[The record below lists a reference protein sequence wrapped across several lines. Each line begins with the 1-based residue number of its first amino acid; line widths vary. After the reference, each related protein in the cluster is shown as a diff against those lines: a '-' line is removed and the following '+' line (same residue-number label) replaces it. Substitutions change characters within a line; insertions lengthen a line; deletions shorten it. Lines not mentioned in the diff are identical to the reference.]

1 MIESQHEEQHSSPI
15 LSMAFMLAA
24 HGFSVVPTR
33 VDGSKA
39 PIGAWKKY
47 QTERA
52 NAQQLLAWFK
62 NPENTGIGIVTGAA
76 SGNAELL
83 EFEGRAVAMK
93 LLEEA
98 ADLAVNSGLGEIW
111 ERITTG
117 YAEFTPSGGLHFY
130 YRISDAAVPG
140 NTKIARMPG
149 EDGGVLIETRGEG
162 GFSITA
168 PSSGPVH
175 PSGKPWVAL
184 SGSPATIPILTWD
197 ERQAIHTVLKALDRT
212 PTAEAVIEVIAPKP
226 EGKGITPGDDFNAR
240 TTWAELLTP
249 RGWTQVF
256 SVANTTYWRRPGKSI
271 GISATTGRNDGDNLY
286 VFSTSTEFE
295 AEKPYSK
302 FAAFTH
308 IEHAG
313 DFKAAA
319 RHLRANGYGVPSIA
333 PTIETNNVRH
343 ETAFLQVS
351 PNNSENESIQESIQN
366 QPVKFLT
373 IEEAAY
379 NEELMRARIR
389 RQVKSELDKADAE
402 KLYDGFIYV
411 ETLAEELEL
420 PITEVP
426 WTIEGIF
433 PKGANVT
440 LTAQY
445 KAGKTT
451 LINNL
456 AKSLA
461 DGTRF
466 LNYFKAPEHEGRVV
480 IFNYEVSENQYR
492 RWMKD
497 IAIERSEMVTLV
509 HLRGKAVPLKSDYV
523 QKEVVE
529 LLQTLNA
536 TTWIVDPFARAFTGS
551 GDENSNSDV
560 SVFLD
565 MLDIIKERAGVSN
578 LVLPV
583 HTGRAQEFGIDR
595 ARGATRIDDWA
606 DVRWLLK
613 KTDDGR
619 FFSAD
624 GRDVMLEEQMLRY
637 DDATRSLTLGG
648 SDARSARKA
657 NLEELWVAAVLE
669 HPGST
674 TTAICTAL
682 GKRYDDKALKAARDA
697 AVRGKRVE
705 FRTLG
710 RSDTWYPW
718 GKAPMQYDLVSGGG
732 GE

>member
-1 MIESQHEEQHSSPI
+1 MIEPQHDEHSLPI
-15 LSMAFMLAA
+15 FSAALAFAA
-24 HGFSVVPTR
+24 NGCSVVPAR

-52 NAQQLLAWFK
+52 NAHQIHQWFK
-62 NPENTGIGIVTGAA
+62 DPEQTGLGIITGAA
-76 SGNAELL
+76 SGNLEML

-98 ADLAVNSGLGEIW
+98 ADLAINSGLGHIW
-111 ERITTG
+111 EKVTTG

-168 PSSGPVH
+168 PSCGSVH
-175 PSGKPWVAL
+175 PSSKPWVAL
-184 SGSPATIPILTWD
+184 SGSPATIPSLTWD

-212 PTAEAVIEVIAPKP
+212 PTPETIIEVIAPKA
-226 EGKGITPGDDFNAR
+226 EGGGLTPGDDFNAR
-240 TTWAELLTP
+240 TTWSELLTP

-256 SVANTTYWRRPGKSI
+256 SVANTTYWRRAGKSI

-308 IEHAG
+308 LEHGG

-319 RHLRANGYGVPSIA
+319 RHLRANGFGIPSIA
-333 PTIETNNVRH
+333 PT
-343 ETAFLQVS
+343 ASVS
-351 PNNSENESIQESIQN
+351 VSASVDSFPILESASPIMDSTPEMP
-366 QPVKFLT
+366 PVKFLT

-389 RQVKSELDKADAE
+389 RQVKSELDKVDAE

-411 ETLAEELEL
+411 ETLAEELEM
-420 PITEVP
+420 PVVEVP

-480 IFNYEVSENQYR
+480 IFNYEVSDNQYR

-497 IAIERSEMVTLV
+497 VAIERSEMVTLV
-509 HLRGKAVPLKSDYV
+509 HLRGKSVPLKSNYV
-523 QKEVVE
+523 QNEVIE

-565 MLDIIKERAGVSN
+565 MLDIIKEKAGVSN

-637 DDATRSLTLGG
+637 DQSTRSLTLGG

-657 NLEELWVAAVLE
+657 NLEELWVTAVLE

-674 TTAICTAL
+674 TTALCTAL
-682 GKRYDDKALKAARDA
+682 GKRYDDKALKAARDT
-697 AVRGKRVE
+697 AVRAKRVE
-705 FRTLG
+705 FRSMG
-710 RSDTWYPW
+710 RSDTWYAF
-718 GKAPMQYDLVSGGG
+718 GKAPVQYDLVAGG

>member
-1 MIESQHEEQHSSPI
+1 M
-15 LSMAFMLAA
+15 
-24 HGFSVVPTR
+24 
-33 VDGSKA
+33 
-39 PIGAWKKY
+39 
-47 QTERA
+47 
-52 NAQQLLAWFK
+52 
-62 NPENTGIGIVTGAA
+62 
-76 SGNAELL
+76 
-83 EFEGRAVAMK
+83 
-93 LLEEA
+93 
-98 ADLAVNSGLGEIW
+98 
-111 ERITTG
+111 
-117 YAEFTPSGGLHFY
+117 
-130 YRISDAAVPG
+130 
-140 NTKIARMPG
+140 
-149 EDGGVLIETRGEG
+149 
-162 GFSITA
+162 
-168 PSSGPVH
+168 
-175 PSGKPWVAL
+175 
-184 SGSPATIPILTWD
+184 
-197 ERQAIHTVLKALDRT
+197 
-212 PTAEAVIEVIAPKP
+212 
-226 EGKGITPGDDFNAR
+226 
-240 TTWAELLTP
+240 
-249 RGWTQVF
+249 
-256 SVANTTYWRRPGKSI
+256 
-271 GISATTGRNDGDNLY
+271 
-286 VFSTSTEFE
+286 
-295 AEKPYSK
+295 
-302 FAAFTH
+302 
-308 IEHAG
+308 
-313 DFKAAA
+313 
-319 RHLRANGYGVPSIA
+319 PSIA
-333 PTIETNNVRH
+333 PTIETNNVRLDP
-343 ETAFLQVS
+343 ETAQQ
-351 PNNSENESIQESIQN
+351 SIQIQ
-366 QPVKFLT
+366 PTPEAVKFLT

-697 AVRGKRVE
+697 AVRSKRVE